1 MRVVGQHRHRP
12 ATATAGRSSRPVP
25 DPGTT
30 PRGPLRALPLCRHG
44 HRAATRIMLP
54 SRGDGDGGDGGE
66 AGGGAAE
73 RARRSALDT
82 RNVVVNLRALAM
94 TSVAVDTCKLAL
106 ATVTMVRRQPNRGF
120 VFLASIAVWSLSAKL
135 AIICAS
141 LVAYGVVFW
150 AATREARRPMLA
162 AAAVFVVAIVLRFL
176 FMVEGGV
183 VVLQESVVPHAGTNA
198 SADAKRIL
206 VPTDHRDPVLTKSE
220 LHGKAKG
227 YLRHEILDPHS
238 SDTALPAP
246 PPPPPNIMETVFKI
260 LQVNIIHTCSVAV
273 HIVFLLVLRKYM
285 RCTRVKQHLEDMP
298 AEART

>member
-1 MRVVGQHRHRP
+1 M
-12 ATATAGRSSRPVP
+12 
-25 DPGTT
+25 
-30 PRGPLRALPLCRHG
+30 
-44 HRAATRIMLP
+44 MLP

-120 VFLASIAVWSLSAKL
+120 VFLASMAVWSLSAKL

-162 AAAVFVVAIVLRFL
+162 AAAVFVVAIALRFL
-176 FMVEGGV
+176 FMVEGAV
-183 VVLQESVVPHAGTNA
+183 VVLQDSVVTRANTSSATLDARHIFA
-198 SADAKRIL
+198 SA
-206 VPTDHRDPVLTKSE
+206 DHRDPVLTKSE
-220 LHGKAKG
+220 LHGKAKVH
-227 YLRHEILDPHS
+227 LRHEILDPHS
-238 SDTALPAP
+238 TDTALPAP
-246 PPPPPNIMETVFKI
+246 PPPPPSIMEIVFKI

-285 RCTRVKQHLEDMP
+285 RCTKVKQHVEDMP